1 MTRERVAQYQEILN
15 TEGTTL
21 ARLEEE
27 RIEAQNQIAEAEEAI
42 KTLQEELK
50 ELTED
55 MEEKTKRVEEV
66 KKTTASLTREAE
78 SRSLGGLVEARQLVP
93 SHEAYT

>member
-50 ELTED
+50 ELKIPGDAGISNLRIVYTKF
-55 MEEKTKRVEEV
+55 EEPPSEEV
-66 KKTTASLTREAE
+66 D
-78 SRSLGGLVEARQLVP
+78 
-93 SHEAYT
+93 